1 MRSFYR
7 PEWSML
13 LSLSIIVAFF
23 FLVRLLMYTGRT
35 SWSCLDSLSFHF
47 LSASAPPLLF
57 LFRDFLHFYFYW
69 LQVLHLFTSLMGDP
83 SEFLTGPFFLVALA
97 LKASMWPRIS
107 GRNNSRTQ
115 QPHERGRW
123 GTAAAPQPVQLV
135 SLY

>member
-1 MRSFYR
+1 
-7 PEWSML
+7 ML

-23 FLVRLLMYTGRT
+23 SLVRLLMYTSRT

-57 LFRDFLHFYFYW
+57 LFRALLHFYFYW

-83 SEFLTGPFFLVALA
+83 SEFSTGPFFLVVLA

-107 GRNNSRTQ
+107 GQNNSKDAAATR
-115 QPHERGRW
+115 ERARW

-135 SLY
+135 SCTRCTRYISIH